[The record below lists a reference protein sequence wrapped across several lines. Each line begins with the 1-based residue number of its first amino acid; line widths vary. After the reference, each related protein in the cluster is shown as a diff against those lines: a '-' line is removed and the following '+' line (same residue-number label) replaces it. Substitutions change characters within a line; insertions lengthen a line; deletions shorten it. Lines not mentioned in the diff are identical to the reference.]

1 LAKRIRGEDSDEDVD
16 AFLKGSRDSLH
27 GKYWGPDSLVPVRLV
42 DMRDEPPPAPVRKRP
57 RVRRLDVVVGVVGLV
72 AGVMIFLSLQDKKPE
87 ARADT
92 APPAHARPT
101 TRSIAPAR
109 LAVARNAPSL
119 AGSPVASMEASEPAS
134 SVAAAP
140 APAEPASSVAAAPAP
155 AEPASSVAAAP
166 SAEPKK
172 RRPKPA
178 ASHAPP
184 TASFPD

>member
-1 LAKRIRGEDSDEDVD
+1 MAERIRGEDADEDVD
-16 AFLKGSRDSLH
+16 AFLKEARDSLH

-72 AGVMIFLSLQDKKPE
+72 AAVMIFLSLQDKKPE

-92 APPAHARPT
+92 VPPAHARPT

-119 AGSPVASMEASEPAS
+119 AESPVASMEVS
-134 SVAAAP
+134 
-140 APAEPASSVAAAPAP
+140 EPASSVAAAPAP

-166 SAEPKK
+166 SAAPKK